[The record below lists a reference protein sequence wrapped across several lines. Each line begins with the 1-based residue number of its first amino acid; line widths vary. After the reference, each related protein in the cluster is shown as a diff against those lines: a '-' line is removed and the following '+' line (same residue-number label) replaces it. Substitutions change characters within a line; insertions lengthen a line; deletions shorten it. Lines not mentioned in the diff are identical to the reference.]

1 MASRRTQ
8 YEIFWE
14 ILMFCKKKQTFTAII
29 RYCNL
34 NSKITQDYLDF
45 LLKKEYISIIEHNNK
60 KFYLTTDKS
69 EEFIA
74 LFTNLYKEL
83 FETSLQKNG

>member
-14 ILMFCKKKQTFTAII
+14 ILMFCKKKQTFTSII

-34 NSKITQDYLDF
+34 NSRITQEYLDF
-45 LLKKEYISIIEHNNK
+45 LLKKEYICIVEQKNK
-60 KFYLTTDKS
+60 KFYLTSENS

-74 LFTNLYKEL
+74 LFTSLYTEL